1 MKVTINGYQI
11 ECTPE
16 EFLELTREL
25 KKEGIAEPQILPDDY
40 KPLPDDYRKWISPK
54 PWTEVASYGCQVPG
68 PFTYGNGECTYE
80 KIEPAEYTGR
90 TSITESMFK
99 DNTET
104 NKPPRARADKKEYY
118 ERKKA
123 LREAERP
130 KDFPP
135 YLDFPKNN

>member
-25 KKEGIAEPQILPDDY
+25 KKEGIAETQILPDDY
-40 KPLPDDYRKWISPK
+40 KPLPEDYRKWISPK
-54 PWTEVASYGCQVPG
+54 PWSEVALYGCQVPG
-68 PFTYGNGECTYE
+68 PFTYDNDKTV
-80 KIEPAEYTGR
+80 EYTGG
-90 TSITESMFK
+90 TSITADMFK
-99 DNTET
+99 SNTET
-104 NKPPRARADKKEYY
+104 NNPPRARADRKEYY

-135 YLDFPKNN
+135 YLDLPKNN

>member
-25 KKEGIAEPQILPDDY
+25 KKEGIAETQVLPDDY
-40 KPLPDDYRKWISPK
+40 KPLPEDYRKWISPK
-54 PWTEVASYGCQVPG
+54 PWTEVVLYGCQVPG
-68 PFTYGNGECTYE
+68 PFTYENGGTV
-80 KIEPAEYTGR
+80 EYTGG

-104 NKPPRARADKKEYY
+104 TNPPRARADKKEYY
-118 ERKKA
+118 ERRKA

-135 YLDFPKNN
+135 YLDLPKNN

>member
-25 KKEGIAEPQILPDDY
+25 KKEGIAETQILPDDFNS
-40 KPLPDDYRKWISPK
+40 LPDDYRKWISPK
-54 PWTEVASYGCQVPG
+54 PWSEVALYGCQVPG
-68 PFTYGNGECTYE
+68 PFTYDNDKTV
-80 KIEPAEYTGR
+80 EYTGR
-90 TSITESMFK
+90 TSITADMFK
-99 DNTET
+99 SNTET
-104 NKPPRARADKKEYY
+104 DNPPRARADKKEYY
-118 ERKKA
+118 ERRKT

-135 YLDFPKNN
+135 YLDLPKNN

>member
-25 KKEGIAEPQILPDDY
+25 KKEGIAETQVLPDDY
-40 KPLPDDYRKWISPK
+40 KPLPEDYRKWISPK
-54 PWTEVASYGCQVPG
+54 PWTEVALYGCQVPG
-68 PFTYGNGECTYE
+68 PFTYENGGTV
-80 KIEPAEYTGR
+80 EYTGG

-104 NKPPRARADKKEYY
+104 TNPPRARADKKEYY
-118 ERKKA
+118 ERRKA

-135 YLDFPKNN
+135 YLDLPKNN

>member
-25 KKEGIAEPQILPDDY
+25 KKEGIAETQILPDDY
-40 KPLPDDYRKWISPK
+40 KPLPEDYRKWISPK
-54 PWTEVASYGCQVPG
+54 PWTEVALYGCQVPG
-68 PFTYGNGECTYE
+68 PFTYENGGTV
-80 KIEPAEYTGR
+80 EYTGG

-104 NKPPRARADKKEYY
+104 TNPPRARADKKEYY
-118 ERKKA
+118 ERRKA

-135 YLDFPKNN
+135 YLDLPKNN

>member
-25 KKEGIAEPQILPDDY
+25 KKEGIAETQTLPDDY
-40 KPLPDDYRKWISPK
+40 KPLPEDYRKWISPK
-54 PWTEVASYGCQVPG
+54 PWTEVALYGCQVPG
-68 PFTYGNGECTYE
+68 PFTYDNGGTV
-80 KIEPAEYTGR
+80 EYTGG

-99 DNTET
+99 DNTE
-104 NKPPRARADKKEYY
+104 NNNPSRARANKKEYY
-118 ERKKA
+118 ERRKA

-135 YLDFPKNN
+135 YLDLPKE

>member
-25 KKEGIAEPQILPDDY
+25 KKEGIAETQVLPDDY

-54 PWTEVASYGCQVPG
+54 PWTEVALYGCQVPG
-68 PFTYGNGECTYE
+68 PFTYENGGTV
-80 KIEPAEYTGR
+80 EYTGG
-90 TSITESMFK
+90 TSITEDMFK
-99 DNTET
+99 SNTET
-104 NKPPRARADKKEYY
+104 NNPPRARADKKEYY
-118 ERKKA
+118 ERRKA

-135 YLDFPKNN
+135 YLDLPKNN

>member
-25 KKEGIAEPQILPDDY
+25 KKEGIAETQILPDNY
-40 KPLPDDYRKWISPK
+40 KPLPEDYRKWISPK
-54 PWTEVASYGCQVPG
+54 PWTEVALYGCQVPG
-68 PFTYGNGECTYE
+68 PFTYDNGGTV
-80 KIEPAEYTGR
+80 EYTGE

-104 NKPPRARADKKEYY
+104 NNPPRARADRKEYY
-118 ERKKA
+118 ERRKA
-123 LREAERP
+123 LREAERS

-135 YLDFPKNN
+135 YLDLPKE

>member
-25 KKEGIAEPQILPDDY
+25 KKEGITETQILPDDY

-54 PWTEVASYGCQVPG
+54 PWTEVALYGCQVPG
-68 PFTYGNGECTYE
+68 PFTYDNGGTV
-80 KIEPAEYTGR
+80 EYTGE

-123 LREAERP
+123 LRETERP

-135 YLDFPKNN
+135 YLDYPKNN

>member
-25 KKEGIAEPQILPDDY
+25 KKEGIAETQTLPDDY
-40 KPLPDDYRKWISPK
+40 KPLPEDYRKWISPK
-54 PWTEVASYGCQVPG
+54 PWTEVALYGCQVPG
-68 PFTYGNGECTYE
+68 PFTYDNGGTV
-80 KIEPAEYTGR
+80 EYTGG

-99 DNTET
+99 DNTE
-104 NKPPRARADKKEYY
+104 NNNPPRARANKKEYY
-118 ERKKA
+118 ERRKA
-123 LREAERP
+123 LRETERP

-135 YLDFPKNN
+135 YLDLPKE